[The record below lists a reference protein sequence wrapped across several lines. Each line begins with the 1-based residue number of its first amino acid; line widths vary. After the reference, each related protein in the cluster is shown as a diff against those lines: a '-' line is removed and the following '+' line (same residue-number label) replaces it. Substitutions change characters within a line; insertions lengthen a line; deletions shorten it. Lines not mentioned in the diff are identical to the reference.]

1 VRFTPAGAV
10 PARVSD
16 FFESTKNRES
26 RLFAA
31 CDDGE
36 AALDIYRD
44 ALAGMKEYVENENI
58 IDVKPYWKMKGIFVV
73 EAELHLKKEWNGEKL
88 NQFMSSISDTWL
100 RFGDPADELL
110 ASVTAE
116 GCTGMKRGVYMIN
129 IHFS

>member
-1 VRFTPAGAV
+1 MQSPIRQEVFADGMSCHRFFICGLGVRFTPAGAV

-58 IDVKPYWKMKGIFVV
+58 IDVKPYWKMKIGR
-73 EAELHLKKEWNGEKL
+73 EAGRE
-88 NQFMSSISDTWL
+88 
-100 RFGDPADELL
+100 R
-110 ASVTAE
+110 
-116 GCTGMKRGVYMIN
+116 R
-129 IHFS
+129 